1 MTAMPRVFVAF
12 GSNIAPETNVPR
24 ALDLLAAT
32 VRVVEVST
40 VYRTAPIGRPDQN
53 PFYNGVF
60 LIETGLEPRSL
71 KFDLLRGIEG
81 RLRRVRTADRYAPRT
96 IDLDI
101 ALYGNLVVSEP
112 DLAIPDPDITARA
125 FLAAPLAELAPEM
138 VLPGGSETLA
148 QIAKRLDRGEMEP
161 LGEFTSLL
169 RRRVGNEPR
178 ES

>member
-1 MTAMPRVFVAF
+1 MASVFVTF
-12 GSNIAPETNVPR
+12 GSNIAPEINVPR
-24 ALDLLAAT
+24 ALDLLATT
-32 VRVVEVST
+32 VRVAEVST

-60 LIETGLEPRSL
+60 LIETDLDPRSL
-71 KFDLLRGIEG
+71 KFDLLRGIESELG
-81 RLRRVRTADRYAPRT
+81 RVRTADRYAPRT

-112 DLAIPDPDITARA
+112 DLYIPDPDIAARA
-125 FLAAPLAELAPEM
+125 FLAVPLAELAPEM

-148 QIAKRLDRGEMEP
+148 QIAEGLDRGEMVP
-161 LGEFTSLL
+161 LGEFTNLL
-169 RRRVGNEPR
+169 RRRMGNEPR